1 MRDAKTLDASRWLDG
16 ITVLLEDIGRRH
28 GVAFRGSVETPVNCD
43 DTVAMLRELEAQAA
57 LTAMRVEL
65 PPCRRGGV
73 SVTVYADDG
82 AGGGLS
88 FDMPRTAYDRRI
100 TDKLANKVQ
109 QIRTSGANWLLVD
122 WMDHLWHMTT
132 WGARPLAVKARDLVA
147 LIRGRLDAAAH
158 LHGVVLTDGAVLMRP
173 NVIEETTD
181 LSEGAAA
188 LCRRVDRWHARESV
202 IIPLRPAALQTAQL
216 WRSILDHE
224 RGWLGSQLT
233 ARGLESVPELEIS

>member
-28 GVAFRGSVETPVNCD
+28 GVAFRGSVETPLNSD

-132 WGARPLAVKARDLVA
+132 WGARPSPSKHVISLLHPRTVRRFRPSAWSSTHRW
-147 LIRGRLDAAAH
+147 RG
-158 LHGVVLTDGAVLMRP
+158 P
-173 NVIEETTD
+173 NET
-181 LSEGAAA
+181 
-188 LCRRVDRWHARESV
+188 
-202 IIPLRPAALQTAQL
+202 
-216 WRSILDHE
+216 E
-224 RGWLGSQLT
+224 RH
-233 ARGLESVPELEIS
+233 